1 MGTQLTEKEQEL
13 LVLCIVKECLIFA
26 KEHNKS
32 FEEVLNE
39 DVFPNQANVEFA
51 EMVCKTIEV
60 LKDKGYIDG
69 TVELGYEIELELDAD
84 SDTFEEESTDAIDF
98 SLCTFENI
106 NISAKGNIRLGTE
119 GFKEVSKEFGK
130 KALPIVKCIA
140 TTTLQ
145 TCVESAVVIGLRTG
159 GIPV

>member
-1 MGTQLTEKEQEL
+1 MGIQLTEKEQEL
-13 LVLCIVKECLIFA
+13 LVLCIVKECIA
-26 KEHNKS
+26 YAEKNNKT
-32 FEEVLNE
+32 FEDVLNE
-39 DVFPNQANVEFA
+39 DLFPAEANTGFA
-51 EMVCKTIEV
+51 EMVCKTIEA
-60 LKDKGYIDG
+60 LKNKGCIDG
-69 TVELGYEIELELDAD
+69 TVVLKYEIKLELDAD

-98 SLCTFENI
+98 SSCIFENI

-145 TCVESAVVIGLRTG
+145 TCVESAVVLGLRTV

>member
-1 MGTQLTEKEQEL
+1 MGTQLSEKEQEL
-13 LVLCIVKECLIFA
+13 LVLCIVKECLRFA

-60 LKDKGYIDG
+60 LKDKGYING
-69 TVELGYEIELELDAD
+69 TVELEYEIEIDP
-84 SDTFEEESTDAIDF
+84 DTFEDKSTDAIDF

-106 NISAKGNIRLGTE
+106 NIGSRI
-119 GFKEVSKEFGK
+119 
-130 KALPIVKCIA
+130 
-140 TTTLQ
+140 
-145 TCVESAVVIGLRTG
+145 
-159 GIPV
+159 